1 MSSSI
6 DSLRAIQPITVP
18 DDARTGAAARRRSL
32 PLVALFGA
40 TIFVSA
46 FLMFLVQPMIA
57 RMVLPL
63 LGGAPAVWNT
73 CLVFFQTLLLCGYAY
88 AHGATTWLGARRHT
102 ILHAVVLLLPLLVLP
117 IGLKQATPPPTHN
130 PIGWL
135 LLVLLMSIGLPF
147 FVLSTS
153 AAVLQ
158 KWYASTDGEGADDPY
173 FLYAASNMGSFIAL
187 IAYPLVVEPTLRLQ
201 QQTQLWTAGYAI
213 FVGLALACA
222 ASVWRQRTP
231 AHAAPA
237 APAAAVRAETISW
250 RRRAHWTLLAF
261 VPSSLLMAVTTHM
274 STDVAAVPL
283 MWIVPLALYLLTFVL
298 AFSPTATGVRALAN
312 RLMPL
317 GVVALTLVLV
327 AQVNSPLMV
336 IIPLHVLVFGM
347 MALVCH
353 GALANDRPSA
363 ARLTEFYLW
372 IAVGGMLGGLFNAL
386 VAPVVFVGI
395 VEYPLVIVLA
405 CLSRPAEKDGAAD
418 ARTWTRDVV
427 FALAIGALAMGS
439 VWLNNRLGSQS
450 RLLLLG
456 AALPALLAYSQRRRP
471 LRFAA
476 SVAILLVS
484 GAFVAGGFG
493 HTVFATR
500 TFFGVYRVRVDEQLQ
515 QRFMFHGTT
524 LHGMQ
529 SLSSQRSRE
538 PLSYFHR
545 TGPLGQ
551 VFAAVPAASQASQ
564 VAVAGLGVGSI
575 ASYAGPSQQWTY
587 YEIDPAVERIARENS
602 YFTYLRDCGS
612 RCVVI
617 TGDARLS
624 MQQARPQQFGLII
637 LDAFSSDAIPMHLL
651 TREAMS
657 LYLSKLAP
665 GGAIA
670 MNVSNVHLSIYPVV
684 ARVAQE
690 DGLAVLWQR
699 EPSTAG
705 SFTDGKFPSEWMVMA
720 RNRADFGSLTSDPRW
735 VVPVVPPSTRLWT
748 DDFSN
753 ILSVIRH

>member
-18 DDARTGAAARRRSL
+18 DNARAGADVRRRSW
-32 PLVALFGA
+32 PLVALFS
-40 TIFVSA
+40 TTLFVSA

-73 CLVFFQTLLLCGYAY
+73 CLVFFQALLLCGYGY
-88 AHGATTWLGARRHT
+88 AHGATAWLDARRHT
-102 ILHAVVLLLPLLVLP
+102 IVHAVVLLMPLLVLP
-117 IGLKQATPPPTHN
+117 IGLKQATPPPTQN

-158 KWYASTDGEGADDPY
+158 KWYTSTDGEGADDPY
-173 FLYAASNMGSFIAL
+173 FLYAASNLGSFIAL

-201 QQTQLWTAGYAI
+201 QQTQLWTAGYAV
-213 FVGLALACA
+213 FVALALTCA
-222 ASVWRQRTP
+222 ASVWRQRTASRS
-231 AHAAPA
+231 AHAGAV
-237 APAAAVRAETISW
+237 AAARAEAISW
-250 RRRAHWTLLAF
+250 RRKAHWTLLAF

-298 AFSPTATGVRALAN
+298 AFSPKAAGVRALAN

-317 GVVALTLVLV
+317 GVVALTLVLI
-327 AQVNSPLMV
+327 AQVNSPLAV
-336 IIPLHVLVFGM
+336 IIPLHVLVFAM

-353 GALANDRPSA
+353 GALAADRPSA
-363 ARLTEFYLW
+363 SRLTEFYLW

-405 CLSRPAEKDGAAD
+405 CLSRPADKERVAAT
-418 ARTWTRDVV
+418 AWTRHIV
-427 FALAIGALAMGS
+427 FALVVGALAMGS

-456 AALPALLAYSQRRRP
+456 AALPALLAYSQRRHAI
-471 LRFAA
+471 RFAA
-476 SVAILLVS
+476 CIALLLLS
-484 GAFVAGGFG
+484 GAFVQSTFG
-493 HTVFATR
+493 HSVYATR
-500 TFFGVYRVRVDEQLQ
+500 TFFGVYRVQVDERVNH
-515 QRFMFHGTT
+515 RFMFHGTT

-529 SLSSQRSRE
+529 SVLPERSHD

-551 VFAAVPAASQASQ
+551 VFAAVPAASQATE

-575 ASYAGPSQQWTY
+575 ASYAGPSQHWTY
-587 YEIDPAVERIARENS
+587 YEIDPAVERIARDS
-602 YFTYLRDCGS
+602 RYFTYLRDCGS

-624 MQQARPQQFGLII
+624 MQRARPEQFGLII

-651 TREAMS
+651 TREAVS

-665 GGAIA
+665 GGVIA

-684 ARVAQE
+684 ARVAQDE
-690 DGLAVLWQR
+690 GLNVLWQR

-705 SFTDGKFPSEWMVMA
+705 SLTEGKFPSEWMVMA
-720 RNRADFGSLTSDPRW
+720 RSRADFGGLASDPRW

-753 ILSVIRH
+753 ILSVIRR